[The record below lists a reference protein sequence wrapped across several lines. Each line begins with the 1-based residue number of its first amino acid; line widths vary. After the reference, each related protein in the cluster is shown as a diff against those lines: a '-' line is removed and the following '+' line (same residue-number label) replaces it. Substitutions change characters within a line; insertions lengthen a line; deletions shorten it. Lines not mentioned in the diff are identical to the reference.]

1 MKSFEFADRLK
12 KLPPYL
18 FVEID
23 RAKRKAMSEGKDI
36 IDLGIGDPDIPTPE
50 PIIEALNSAA
60 HDPKNHRYA
69 LDAGLSEFRK
79 SIAEWYQKRF
89 NVLLDPEKEVLP
101 LIGSKEGIGHL
112 PLAFINPGDKVLVPE
127 PGYPVYQSGT
137 WFAGGEP
144 VYMSLLEKNHYLPD
158 LDSLSKQD
166 LSKVKLMFLN
176 YPNNPTGAVAS
187 LDFFKKVV
195 RFANE
200 RNIIVCHDAAYT
212 EIYYE
217 NKPPSFLQVEGAK
230 EIGVE
235 LHSLSKTYNMTGW
248 RIGFAVGNALALQG
262 LAKVK
267 SNLDSG
273 IFQAI
278 QWAGICALSL
288 SDSDRAPLLNTYRE
302 RRDVLL
308 KGLKD
313 AGWKVS
319 PLEAS
324 FYVWAKVPEGYDSK
338 SLALKL
344 LEETG
349 IVATPGVGFGKSGE
363 GYIRFSLTVPVK
375 RIYEAVTR
383 LKSVVLV

>member
-1 MKSFEFADRLK
+1 MNQFEFADRLK

-23 RAKRKAMSEGKDI
+23 RAKRKAVSEGKDI

-79 SIAEWYQKRF
+79 AIAAWYKNRF

-101 LIGSKEGIGHL
+101 LIGSKEGIGHI

-176 YPNNPTGAVAS
+176 YPNNPTGAIAS
-187 LDFFKKVV
+187 LDFFKKVF

-248 RIGFAVGNALALQG
+248 RIGFAVGNAQILQG

-278 QWAGICALSL
+278 QWAGIRALSL
-288 SDSDRAPLLNTYRE
+288 TEKERAPLLNTYRE

-308 KGLKD
+308 KGLKE

-319 PLEAS
+319 PLDAS

-375 RIYEAVTR
+375 RIYEAVAR
-383 LKSVVLV
+383 LKNVVLV